1 MLQELRDLA
10 DTPAGKEALAIDV
23 GDDDSVVQVQGGVK
37 HGRKAVAMPTAAAD
51 KNDGGGGV
59 RASGVDR

>member
-10 DTPAGKEALAIDV
+10 DTPAGKEALAIDI
-23 GDDDSVVQVQGGVK
+23 GDDDSVVQVQGEKNTASRG
-37 HGRKAVAMPTAAAD
+37 GREARAM
-51 KNDGGGGV
+51 